1 MGIYS
6 KMASRSLLRLT
17 TSQRSPII
25 SLVQRQLSTSPKVFS
40 PWRKG
45 IWGYIFIIP
54 FREGKDTNHGYQ
66 YRIPVNLP
74 EKKLANIAEVMMA
87 LLWCGFS
94 SIVLLN
100 LHIFSA
106 NIHGKTLKTTQTKNL
121 ESPKSKEK
129 RVDQHIFLQM
139 YLVSNKKVVL
149 N

>member
-1 MGIYS
+1 MGTQSTWGIYS

-87 LLWCGFS
+87 LLWWWILFHCFTEPAHLFGEYPW
-94 SIVLLN
+94 
-100 LHIFSA
+100 
-106 NIHGKTLKTTQTKNL
+106 KN
-121 ESPKSKEK
+121 PKDYTDEELG
-129 RVDQHIFLQM
+129 IP
-139 YLVSNKKVVL
+139 KK
-149 N
+149 